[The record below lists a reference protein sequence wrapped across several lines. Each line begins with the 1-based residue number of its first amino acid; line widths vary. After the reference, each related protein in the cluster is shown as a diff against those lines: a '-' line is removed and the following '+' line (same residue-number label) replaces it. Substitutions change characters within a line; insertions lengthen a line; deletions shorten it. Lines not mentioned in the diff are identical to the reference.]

1 MFISGHQEG
10 SFYINHSRNQTNG
23 EVTISNSA
31 SCYSRGKA
39 NTKGS
44 HIDNYMVQLRSDSG
58 HFHPIL
64 LARIGQM
71 VSHNYKRAKKWKPTI
86 CSEGEELEMF
96 DPQTSDRHL
105 FQD

>member
-1 MFISGHQEG
+1 MFNSGHQEG
-10 SFYINHSRNQTNG
+10 SFYINHSGNKTNG

-31 SCYSRGKA
+31 SRYSKGKA
-39 NTKGS
+39 NTRGS

-58 HFHPIL
+58 HFHPIS

-71 VSHNYKRAKKWKPTI
+71 ASHNCKRAKKCNPTM

-96 DPQTSDRHL
+96 DAQTSDHHL